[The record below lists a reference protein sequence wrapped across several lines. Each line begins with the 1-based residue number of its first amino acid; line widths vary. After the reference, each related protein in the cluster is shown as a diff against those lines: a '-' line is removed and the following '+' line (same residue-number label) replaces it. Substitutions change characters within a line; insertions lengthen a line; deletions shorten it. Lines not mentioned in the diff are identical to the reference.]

1 MKQIETEAI
10 ILKRLNFGEADR
22 ILTVLTPQNGKIS
35 LIAKGVRKSKSKL
48 AGGLELFSITEVSY
62 IDGKSEIKTIVS
74 TRLKTHFKLIVSDVS
89 RTMIG
94 YDFMKIVDFYTEHA
108 DEPAFYIL
116 LSTALHTLDDNVL
129 PVSLAESWFYTKLL
143 VINGSAINVEK
154 SLNGEAFSDDAL
166 YDFSYEDMGFF
177 INSDG
182 QFSPKHI
189 KFLRLIM
196 RANTPKQLTSVVGY
210 EPLSSDLNGIIKQS
224 ATMHKA

>member
-1 MKQIETEAI
+1 MKQLETEAI

-48 AGGLELFSITEVSY
+48 AGGLELFSITEISY

-74 TRLKTHFKLIVSDVS
+74 TRLETHFKLIVSDVS
-89 RTMIG
+89 KTMIG
-94 YDFMKIVDFYTEHA
+94 YDFMKIIDFYTEHV
-108 DEPAFYIL
+108 DEPAFYTL
-116 LSTALHTLDDNVL
+116 LVNALQTLNDNTL
-129 PVSLAESWFYTKLL
+129 PSSLAEAWFYTKLL

-154 SLNGEAFSDDAL
+154 SLKGESFSEDEL
-166 YDFSYEDMGFF
+166 YDFSYDDMGFF
-177 INSDG
+177 INSNG

-196 RANTPKQLTSVVGY
+196 RSSNPKQLTSVVGY
-210 EPLSSDLNGIIKQS
+210 EQLTCDLKEIIKQS